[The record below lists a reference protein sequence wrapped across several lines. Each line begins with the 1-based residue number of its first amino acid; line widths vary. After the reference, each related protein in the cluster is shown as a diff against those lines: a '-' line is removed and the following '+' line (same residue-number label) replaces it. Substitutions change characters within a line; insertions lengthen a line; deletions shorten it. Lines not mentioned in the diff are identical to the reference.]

1 MTADRFKYSNYSGTE
16 GQRHNGTKQN
26 KVSTQAQ
33 RGKCTEAHRF
43 LPDLQIAEGT
53 SNIEHPS
60 ASQARALRA
69 GRTLVA
75 SGAAEGG

>member
-43 LPDLQIAEGT
+43 LPDLQI
-53 SNIEHPS
+53 SICFYFILKNLVLW
-60 ASQARALRA
+60 ARSEL
-69 GRTLVA
+69 
-75 SGAAEGG
+75 SGFAWRNAARV